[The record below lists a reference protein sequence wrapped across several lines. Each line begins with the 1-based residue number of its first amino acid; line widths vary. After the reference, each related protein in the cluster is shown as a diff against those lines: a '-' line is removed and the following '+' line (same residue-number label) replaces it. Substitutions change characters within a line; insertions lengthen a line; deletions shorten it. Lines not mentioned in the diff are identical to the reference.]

1 MTLVEELLL
10 QPVSTGI
17 LLGAVLMVLLVVYL
31 FSSDSDTG
39 KEPPGPKPLP
49 VLGNLLQLDL
59 SRPYVTLCSM
69 SKQYGSIF
77 TVYFGPKKVVV
88 LTGYQTVKQALVNH
102 AEEFGDRDI
111 NPIFYDISQG
121 FGILFSN
128 GENWKEMR
136 RFALSTLRDLGMGKR
151 GSEERIIEET
161 WYLREV
167 VENFKVNTNNC
178 TSMDPSANIL
188 KFADDTKVIG
198 LIHEGD
204 ESAYRWRVDQVV
216 LWTIYN
222 NLELNSAKTV
232 EMRMDFR
239 RSPLT
244 LPTVTIFNRTVSAV
258 QSFKFPG
265 TTTTKDLTWDSN
277 ISSMTKRTQ
286 QRMYF
291 LCQLRKFTLP
301 QELMV
306 QFYTTIIELVITT
319 FITFWVSSVPKHDI
333 HRLQRIIRSAE
344 TNGVKLPTL
353 LDLLTSRIRKPF
365 DTTQPLNY
373 AISNIISA
381 IVYGSRF
388 EYSDPQFQKMVNR
401 SNENIRIT
409 GSASIQLYNMFPW
422 FRLWLKDWKT
432 IMTNREKT
440 LKDIMQIVHSLQE
453 TLNPQECRGIIDCFL
468 ACKQKMEAGEK
479 NSLFHEQ
486 NLLHIISNLFAA
498 GTETTSTTLRWGILL
513 MAKYPHIQDQ
523 VQQEIDRVVGGR
535 QPVLDDR
542 KNLPYTDAVIH
553 ETQRLADIVP
563 MNLPHTTTCDVNFQ
577 GFFIKKGTCV
587 FPLLTSVLKDENEWE
602 SPYTFNPGHF
612 LDEQGH
618 FIKRDAFMPFSG
630 GRRVC
635 LGESLARMELFLF
648 FTTLLQHFRFTPPPG
663 LSEEQLDLTPAVGF
677 TLSPSPHKLSA
688 VNRFA

>member
-31 FSSDSDTG
+31 FSSDSDTDTG
-39 KEPPGPKPLP
+39 KEPPGPKPFP

-111 NPIFYDISQG
+111 NPIFYDFNEG

-167 VENFKVNTNNC
+167 VENFK
-178 TSMDPSANIL
+178 
-188 KFADDTKVIG
+188 G
-198 LIHEGD
+198 
-204 ESAYRWRVDQVV
+204 
-216 LWTIYN
+216 
-222 NLELNSAKTV
+222 
-232 EMRMDFR
+232 
-239 RSPLT
+239 
-244 LPTVTIFNRTVSAV
+244 
-258 QSFKFPG
+258 
-265 TTTTKDLTWDSN
+265 
-277 ISSMTKRTQ
+277 
-286 QRMYF
+286 
-291 LCQLRKFTLP
+291 
-301 QELMV
+301 
-306 QFYTTIIELVITT
+306 
-319 FITFWVSSVPKHDI
+319 
-333 HRLQRIIRSAE
+333 
-344 TNGVKLPTL
+344 
-353 LDLLTSRIRKPF
+353 KPF

-373 AISNIISA
+373 AVSNIISA
-381 IVYGSRF
+381 IVCGSRF

-422 FRLWLKDWKT
+422 FGLWLKDRKT

-663 LSEEQLDLTPAVGF
+663 VSEEQLDLTPAVGF